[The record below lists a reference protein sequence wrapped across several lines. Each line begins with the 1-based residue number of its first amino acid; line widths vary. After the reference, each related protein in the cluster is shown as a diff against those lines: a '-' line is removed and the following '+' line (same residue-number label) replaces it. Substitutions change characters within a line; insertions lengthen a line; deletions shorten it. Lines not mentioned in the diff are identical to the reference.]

1 MKLGSKLLLP
11 TIITALV
18 ALAGGIA
25 NGVMMNREAELA
37 AQAHVSDLEDLQ
49 TIADVEQQMGRLHAS
64 VYRTFALMASMDEAA
79 ITAFRAEIPKQ
90 TQGLQRVLKAVSE
103 RRDSPAS
110 QDVTRRLGEQLNQY
124 AKQADQAIDLASVD
138 PNTGVAAMQ
147 SADASFAAAATSLSE
162 VVKAVTQAAAQAQ
175 ADADQRADRQALVLG
190 LLSVLLTVTAIVI
203 SARVLRQLVQALRQ
217 ASLVAGKVA
226 EGDLSTPPPQDRHD
240 EIGELQGSLV
250 QMVEKLRA
258 SLTQVRQAAGSIAS
272 ASAEIATG
280 NQDLSQRTEQAA
292 GNLQETASS
301 MTQLT
306 NSVRQNADAAA
317 QANQLAGSASA
328 VARRGGEA
336 VSQVVS
342 TMDEIHT
349 ASRRIADII
358 GVIDGIAFQTNI
370 LALNAA
376 VEAARAGEQGRGFA
390 VVAGEVRS
398 LAGRSADAARE
409 IKTLIGA
416 SVDKVESGSRLVQDA
431 GSTMTD
437 IVVSVQRVTDII
449 AEITASTVEQRDGIG
464 QINHA
469 VTQLD
474 QMTQQNAALVEESAA
489 AADSMQQQAQR
500 LNEIVS
506 AFQLGGGTA
515 TAAAPAAKASGSPP
529 SAVNVAPVAAS
540 VPEPEHQR
548 AARQAIASARQTAR
562 QAPAAPFSGPPA
574 SGGDDRWETF

>member
-1 MKLGSKLLLP
+1 MCC
-11 TIITALV
+11 
-18 ALAGGIA
+18 
-25 NGVMMNREAELA
+25 
-37 AQAHVSDLEDLQ
+37 
-49 TIADVEQQMGRLHAS
+49 AS
-64 VYRTFALMASMDEAA
+64 
-79 ITAFRAEIPKQ
+79 
-90 TQGLQRVLKAVSE
+90 
-103 RRDSPAS
+103 
-110 QDVTRRLGEQLNQY
+110 
-124 AKQADQAIDLASVD
+124 
-138 PNTGVAAMQ
+138 
-147 SADASFAAAATSLSE
+147 
-162 VVKAVTQAAAQAQ
+162 
-175 ADADQRADRQALVLG
+175 
-190 LLSVLLTVTAIVI
+190 
-203 SARVLRQLVQALRQ
+203 LVQALRQ

-226 EGDLSTPPPQDRHD
+226 DGDLSTPPPQDRGD

-317 QANQLAGSASA
+317 SQANQLAGSASA

-431 GSTMTD
+431 GNTMTD

-474 QMTQQNAALVEESAA
+474 QMTQQNAALVEQSAA
-489 AADSMQQQAQR
+489 AADSMQQQAVR

-506 AFQLGGGTA
+506 AFQLGSGNA
-515 TAAAPAAKASGSPP
+515 TAAAPAAKASSGSPP
-529 SAVNVAPVAAS
+529 SALNAAPVAAS
-540 VPEPEHQR
+540 APEPEHQR
-548 AARQAIASARQTAR
+548 ASAPGHCQRPPDRPPGCRPPPSAVRPPTVPTTAGRLSEPHPFMSCRRGRYIRQDRR
-562 QAPAAPFSGPPA
+562 DPFLSRTRKPDHGH
-574 SGGDDRWETF
+574 DH